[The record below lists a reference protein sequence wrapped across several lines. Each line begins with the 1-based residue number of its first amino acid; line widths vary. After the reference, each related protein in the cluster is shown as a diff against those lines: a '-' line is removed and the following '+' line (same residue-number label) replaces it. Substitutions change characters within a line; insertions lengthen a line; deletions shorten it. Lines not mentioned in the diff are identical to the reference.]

1 MYIDVKLKS
10 CTMHYLESG
19 NEMPRP
25 GLDAES
31 PDCCSL
37 GAPPRPAPPRHKVET
52 LEQHLDI

>member
-1 MYIDVKLKS
+1 
-10 CTMHYLESG
+10 MHYLESG

-31 PDCCSL
+31 PDCCSP
-37 GAPPRPAPPRHKVET
+37 GAPPRHKVET

>member
-1 MYIDVKLKS
+1 
-10 CTMHYLESG
+10 MHYLESG

-31 PDCCSL
+31 PDCCSP